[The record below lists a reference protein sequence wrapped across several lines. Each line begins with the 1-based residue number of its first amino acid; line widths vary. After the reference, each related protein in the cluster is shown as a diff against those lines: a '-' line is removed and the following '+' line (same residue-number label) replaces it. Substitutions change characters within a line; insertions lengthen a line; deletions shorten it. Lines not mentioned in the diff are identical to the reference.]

1 MRKSAKGGNNM
12 SDNKNEAKENFKE
25 VVINNEKITTKE
37 QLEAKKAEYTAK
49 GVKLVE
55 TKPGVFRTKLE
66 G

>member
-1 MRKSAKGGNNM
+1 M
-12 SDNKNEAKENFKE
+12 SDTKNERKENFRE
-25 VVINNEKITTKE
+25 VVINNEKITTQEKFE
-37 QLEAKKAEYTAK
+37 EKKAEYTAK